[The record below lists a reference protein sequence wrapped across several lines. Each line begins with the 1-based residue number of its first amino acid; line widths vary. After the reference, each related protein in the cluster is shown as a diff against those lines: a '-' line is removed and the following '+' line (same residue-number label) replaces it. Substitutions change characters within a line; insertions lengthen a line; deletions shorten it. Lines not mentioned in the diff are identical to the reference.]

1 MTPEIRL
8 EAIKLAHTLHND
20 VDSILASASKFIHFV
35 SGSDAAP
42 AKTTKSAPKVSTEQ
56 TQPASQPST
65 ASAATPS
72 AASTAAAS
80 TAAAQEPAA
89 STPSKLTLV
98 YDDIKKLIL
107 KLTPLNRNVAL
118 KVLEDHGVTKGPDLK
133 PEQYDSAHKALSDA
147 IAAHEAAKA

>member
-8 EAIKLAHTLHND
+8 EAIKLAHTLHTD
-20 VDSILASASKFIHFV
+20 VDLILASANKFIHFV
-35 SGSDAAP
+35 SGTDAPP
-42 AKTTKSAPKVSTEQ
+42 AKATKATKNSTEQ
-56 TQPASQPST
+56 TQPVTQPST

-72 AASTAAAS
+72 AASTAV
-80 TAAAQEPAA
+80 AQEPAA

-98 YDDIKKLIL
+98 YDDVKKLIL
-107 KLTPLNRNVAL
+107 KLAPLNREAAL
-118 KVLEDHGVTKGPDLK
+118 KVFADHGVAKGPDLK